1 MTDAKRIAAELALDC
16 RTGWPDDL
24 RLLIERYPREVWPTH
39 PNLGQLS
46 RFWLDRHNMFRELN
60 GALLDASGQLKA
72 GAVPADQFQAWFI
85 PRIRFFLQQLH
96 GHHMIEDH
104 EYFPLLT
111 RTEPNL
117 ARGFEILE
125 NDHETIHEG
134 LIALQDAGNAMA
146 QALAGPPDRVGFA
159 AEAMSDGLSAF
170 LTRLHRHLDDEEDLI
185 IPILLDRGEM
195 ALGG

>member
-1 MTDAKRIAAELALDC
+1 MTDADGPDAALDLDR

-24 RLLIERYPREVWPTH
+24 RLLIARYPREVWPTH
-39 PNLGQLS
+39 PNLGELS
-46 RFWLDRHNMFRELN
+46 KFWLGRHDMFRELN
-60 GALLDASGQLKA
+60 GALLSASDQLKA
-72 GAVPADQFQAWFI
+72 GTVPAEAFRQWFL
-85 PRIRFFLQQLH
+85 PRIRFFLQQLE

-111 RTEPNL
+111 RTEPRL
-117 ARGFEILE
+117 ARGFDILE
-125 NDHETIHEG
+125 NDHEAIHAG
-134 LIALQDAGNAMA
+134 LLALQEAGGGLAR
-146 QALAGPPDRVGFA
+146 ALTGPPDRIGFA
-159 AEAMSDGLSAF
+159 AEAMSDTLSGF